1 MLGLRIIRVAE
12 GLPDKDLA
20 AAGRDNNPNQRA
32 QRESERQE
40 TRRVEDVD
48 LALYLLKS
56 NAPFL
61 SA

>member
-1 MLGLRIIRVAE
+1 MFGLRIVRFAE
-12 GLPDKDLA
+12 DFRDENLA

-40 TRRVEDVD
+40 TRRVGDVD
-48 LALYLLKS
+48 LARYLLKS

-61 SA
+61 RA